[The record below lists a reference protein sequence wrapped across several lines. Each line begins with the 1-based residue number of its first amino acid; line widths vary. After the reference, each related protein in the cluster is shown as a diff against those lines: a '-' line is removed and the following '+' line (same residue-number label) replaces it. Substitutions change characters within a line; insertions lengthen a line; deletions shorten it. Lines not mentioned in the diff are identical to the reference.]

1 MLDKNLMVLER
12 FMHGSGPMSGLA
24 RQSRR
29 RSDLMKLLVDVGL
42 NTERKG
48 LLTETMR
55 RSGIEVF
62 FVDEATPD
70 QKNECEAL
78 LQSFGDQRRIADNV
92 ASARKLR
99 MMQTIS
105 AGVDRVPFDSIPP
118 EVTVCSN
125 AGAFSAPIA
134 EHTFAMVLGLAK
146 RLKLNELKMISG
158 QFDQETRTVELRG
171 KVLGVLGYGGIG
183 KAVAAVGRCLGM
195 KVYGISRNESDAAT
209 CDYHGDLGKLDDM
222 LSKSDAVVV
231 AIPLNRETNG
241 LIGKQKLSLMKHDA
255 ILVNVAR
262 AHIIVERDLYEHLK
276 ENPSFYAGIDAW
288 WHEPRRDQKF
298 SGNLDFMSL
307 PNVIGSPHNSGI
319 VEGMSDY
326 VVSRAFE
333 NIVRFASGKTPHN
346 IVRREDYINRTG

>member
-1 MLDKNLMVLER
+1 
-12 FMHGSGPMSGLA
+12 
-24 RQSRR
+24 
-29 RSDLMKLLVDVGL
+29 MKLLIDVGL
-42 NTERKG
+42 NTGRKK
-48 LLTETMR
+48 LMTETMG

-62 FVDEATPD
+62 FVDEATPE
-70 QKNECEAL
+70 QKSECEAL
-78 LQSFGDQRRIADNV
+78 LQSFGDPRRIADNV

-105 AGVDRVPFDSIPP
+105 AGVERLPFDSIPP

-146 RLKLNELKMISG
+146 RLKLNERKMMAG

-183 KAVAAVGRCLGM
+183 KAVASAGRCLGM
-195 KVYGISRNESDAAT
+195 KIYGISRNKSDAAA

-222 LSKSDAVVV
+222 LSKSDVVVV

-241 LIGKQKLSLMKHDA
+241 LIDRTRLSLMKESA

-262 AHIIVERDLYEHLK
+262 AHIIVEKDLYDHLK
-276 ENPSFYAGIDAW
+276 HNPSFSAGIDAW
-288 WHEPRRDQKF
+288 WHEPRHDQKF
-298 SGNLDFMSL
+298 SGNLDFISL

-319 VEGMSDY
+319 VEGMSEY

-333 NIVRFASGKTPHN
+333 NIIRFATGKTPLN
-346 IVRREDYINRTG
+346 IVRREDYIYRTK